1 MIKASLRGL
10 LHRKLRLT
18 LAVVAIV
25 LSVGF
30 LAGSIVL
37 GDTLTAR
44 FSGLFSTINA
54 NVAVQVTAA
63 DTNAEKPA
71 RLTEADLNRLKQ
83 EVPGIDRVSGDV
95 MTSGLVPFRTDT
107 NKSVTGQESLS
118 IGIGPEGDPLGLVE
132 MRDNGRWPSGSGEI
146 AISANTAKLAKAG
159 VGDELKVF
167 IPEFGETRS
176 FDVVGVFGFAGGRDT
191 LYGETM
197 LAFQLDYAQKLFYG
211 ESGVYAGASFSAK
224 DGVSQ
229 DQLRKD
235 IVAKLPSG
243 FKATTGEEATEE
255 ASSGISQQFG
265 FFTIILTAFAGIAA
279 FVGVFLIYNT
289 FNIIVAQR
297 SRELALL
304 RAMGAGWAQV
314 IGAVMLEALVVGGVG
329 ATLGLL
335 AGIGVGVGA
344 EALLSESLGF
354 ALPSGGIVVSVWAIV
369 WSYVV
374 GVVVTLIAAFIPAVK
389 ASMVPP
395 VAAMRDVVRPDKSLM
410 GLTIA
415 GLAMAVPG
423 AGLLFWAL
431 AGAGS
436 LTTVLLAGGVVLL
449 FIGVALLSPLLARPV
464 IRLVGWLVGRGQAG
478 KLGVRNALRNPRR
491 TAVTASALMIGV
503 TLISLAA
510 TVAQSFKTSLEELVG
525 NDTGVEIVVQAGL
538 NAPPDGKSG
547 FNPAAMEEVKRLP
560 GVVDTASWHI
570 TIDATM
576 NGQPAFLAATEVPVA
591 QRMWKM
597 ETVSGELRALAPQEF
612 VADNNTAEASKLKT
626 GDKVPIAIGG
636 VRKEYTLVGIYK
648 ATPAVQG
655 AILSLSAVDDFAGN
669 LAYQGFVSVDD
680 KTDVAATVAAVEK
693 IMEDYPGVTVGDMSS
708 WVAQT
713 TQAFDILVNAIT
725 VLLGV
730 ALVIAL
736 LGIMNTL
743 LLSIVE
749 RTRELGLVRAV
760 GLSRG
765 GVVRMIGVES
775 ILIAVFGCL
784 LGVALG
790 IGLGAAAVKALIDQ
804 EIMSTFAL
812 PWANLAGYVVAAL
825 VFGVVAAL
833 WPARRAARLNVLD
846 AIAYE

>member
-44 FSGLFSTINA
+44 FTGLFSTLNE
-54 NVAVQVTAA
+54 NVAVQVTAS
-63 DTNAEKPA
+63 DPNAEKPA
-71 RLTEADLNRLKQ
+71 RLTDADLRRLKQ
-83 EVPGIDRVSGDV
+83 EVPGIDQVSGDV
-95 MTSGLVPFRTDT
+95 TEEGITPFRTDT
-107 NKSVTGQESLS
+107 GKSVTAQGATA
-118 IGIGPEGDPLGLVE
+118 IGIGAEGDPLGLVV
-132 MRDNGRWPSGSGEI
+132 MRDDGRWPTGSGEI

-159 VGDELKVF
+159 VGDSLKLF
-167 IPEFGETRS
+167 MPMFGESRTY
-176 FDVVGVFGFAGGRDT
+176 DVVGVFGFAGGRDT
-191 LYGETM
+191 LYGET
-197 LAFQLDYAQKLFYG
+197 LVAFQLDYAQKIFYG

-224 DGVSQ
+224 DGVTQ
-229 DQLRKD
+229 EQLKKD
-235 IVAKLPSG
+235 IVAKLPGG
-243 FKATTGEEATEE
+243 FKATTGEEATKE
-255 ASSGISQQFG
+255 ASSQVSQGFG
-265 FFTIILTAFAGIAA
+265 AFTIILTAFAGIAA

-344 EALLSESLGF
+344 EAVLSDSLGF
-354 ALPSGGIVVSVWAIV
+354 ALPSGGIVVSVWAVV

-374 GVVVTLIAAFIPAVK
+374 GVIVTLIAAFIPAVK

-395 VAAMRDVVRPDKSLM
+395 VAAMREVVRPDKSLA

-415 GLAMAVPG
+415 GLALAVPG

-436 LTTVLLAGGVVLL
+436 LTTPFLAVGVLLL
-449 FIGVALLSPLLARPV
+449 FIGVALLSPLLAKPV
-464 IRLVGWLVGRGQAG
+464 LRGFGWLLGRGQAG

-510 TVAQSFKTSLEELVG
+510 TVAQSFKVSLEELVG
-525 NDTGVEIVVQAGL
+525 GDSGVEVVIQAGL
-538 NAPPDGKSG
+538 NAPPNGESG

-560 GVVDTASWHI
+560 GVVDTAAWHI
-570 TIDATM
+570 TIDATI
-576 NGQPAFLAATEVPVA
+576 NGQAAFLAATEVRVA

-597 ETVSGELRALAPQEF
+597 ETTSGELRQLNALEF
-612 VADNNTAEASKLKT
+612 VADNKIAEANQWKP

-636 VRKEYTLVGIYK
+636 ARKEYTLVGIYK

-655 AILSLSAVDDFAGN
+655 AILSMSAVDDFAGN

-680 KTDVAATVAAVEK
+680 KTDVAATVAAIEK
-693 IMEDYPGVTVGDMSS
+693 IMDDYPGVTVGDMSS

-713 TQAFDILVNAIT
+713 TQAFDVLVNAIT

-804 EIMSTFAL
+804 EVMSTFAL